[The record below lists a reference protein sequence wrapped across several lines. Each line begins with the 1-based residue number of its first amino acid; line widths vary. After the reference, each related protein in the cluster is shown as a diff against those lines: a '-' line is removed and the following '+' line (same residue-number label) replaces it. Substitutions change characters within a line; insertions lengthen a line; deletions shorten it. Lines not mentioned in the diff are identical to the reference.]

1 MNKKLYNKMSVW
13 LEDDKDS
20 ETMMEDW
27 EEKLDYD
34 TLKDHMLDRAY
45 TIMQEAIALHNK
57 EEEAEAN
64 LQQDIDFIADLEV
77 HG

>member
-1 MNKKLYNKMSVW
+1 
-13 LEDDKDS
+13 
-20 ETMMEDW
+20 MEAW

-45 TIMQEAIALHNK
+45 TIIQEAVDLHNK
-57 EEEAEAN
+57 EKETEAK
-64 LQQDIDFIADLEV
+64 LQQDIDFFADLEV

>member
-1 MNKKLYNKMSVW
+1 
-13 LEDDKDS
+13 
-20 ETMMEDW
+20 
-27 EEKLDYD
+27 DYD

-45 TIMQEAIALHNK
+45 AIMQEAIEIHKK
-57 EEEAEAN
+57 EEEDEAK

>member
-20 ETMMEDW
+20 ETMMADW

-45 TIMQEAIALHNK
+45 TIIQEAITLHNK
-57 EEEAEAN
+57 EEEAEAK
-64 LQQDIDFIADLEV
+64 LQQDIDFIADLEA